1 MPRHD
6 FSTKEPKRD
15 VGGESFTPGFAYLG
29 WVDAQDPKKRKLGKR
44 KDVGG
49 VEGDP
54 RNPQN
59 LSGGAAAELDFGDE

>member
-6 FSTKEPKRD
+6 FSPKEPKRD

-29 WVDAQDPKKRKLGKR
+29 WVDAQDPKKRKPGKR

-49 VEGDP
+49 LRAIRAIRKTFPVERQP
-54 RNPQN
+54 N
-59 LSGGAAAELDFGDE
+59 